1 MILQAMTESTNKVQ
15 NTHFPML
22 FEPLLVHNHRLK
34 NRVIMGSMHTGLEEK
49 SGGFKRLAQY
59 FKERA
64 EGGVGLIVTGGIAPN
79 FAGRVA
85 PFGSQLSFPWQVSKH
100 RTVTDAVHQV
110 GGKIAMQ
117 ILHTGRYAFHPFS
130 VAPSAIQSPITPFK
144 PKALTERGI
153 NKTIKDFAN
162 CAKLAKRA
170 GYDGV
175 EVMGSEGY
183 LINEFIVEK
192 TNRREDRWG
201 GSYKNRIRFPIEII
215 KAVRAATDENFI
227 IIYRLS
233 MLDLVE
239 QGSSWEE
246 VVELALAV
254 QAAGASIINTGIGW
268 HEARIPTI
276 VTSVPRA
283 NFTWV
288 SKRLKPLIKIPLITT
303 NRINAPEVAEQVL
316 SRGDAD
322 MVSMA
327 RPFLADADFMNK
339 AQQGLSDEI
348 NTCIGCN
355 QACLDHA
362 FENKTVSCLV
372 NPRACEETLLNF
384 DKTTNPQDIAVIG
397 AGPAGLAFSV
407 YAAQRGH
414 RVTLFE
420 ASDQIG
426 GQLNIAKQ
434 IPGKEEFYQTLRY
447 FRVHLKKHQVKVLLN
462 HELKVD
468 DPSLKQFNQL
478 VVATGI
484 TPRIPQIDG
493 IKHHK
498 VVGYREVLMGEK
510 TLGQKVAIIGAG
522 GIGFDVAEFLTHKQ
536 SLTLDPIAWS
546 KEWGVDLNYQSRGGL
561 LAAAEIEA
569 SPRQVY
575 LLQRKSSKL
584 GKNLGKTS
592 GWTHRL
598 SLKHKQVVM
607 LNGVNYQK
615 IDDQGLHIERDGKTE
630 CLAVDHIVLCSGQTP
645 NAGLYE
651 QIAANQP
658 SLKVHLIGGA
668 DVAAELDA
676 KRAIRQGAQLAAI
689 I

>member
-1 MILQAMTESTNKVQ
+1 MTHKIQKQPNQ
-15 NTHFPML
+15 HFPKL
-22 FEPLLVHNHRLK
+22 FEPLQVHNHLLK

-49 SGGFKRLAQY
+49 RGGFKRLAQY

-85 PFGSQLSFPWQVSKH
+85 PLGSQLSFPWQVGKH
-100 RTVTDAVHQV
+100 RQVTDAVHQA

-130 VAPSAIQSPITPFK
+130 VAPSAIKSPITPFK
-144 PKALTERGI
+144 PKALSQRGI
-153 NKTIKDFAN
+153 KKTIKDFAH
-162 CAKLAKRA
+162 CAKLAQKA

-192 TNRREDRWG
+192 TNQRKDDWG
-201 GSYKNRIRFPIEII
+201 GSYQNRIRFPIEIV

-233 MLDLVE
+233 MLDLVD
-239 QGSSWEE
+239 QGSSWQE
-246 VVELALAV
+246 VVELALAIE
-254 QAAGASIINTGIGW
+254 AAGASILNTGIGW

-288 SKRLKPLIKIPLITT
+288 SKRLKPLINIPLITT
-303 NRINAPEVAEQVL
+303 NRINSPEIAEQVL
-316 SRGDAD
+316 DHGDAD

-339 AQQGLSDEI
+339 SEQGLSDEI
-348 NTCIGCN
+348 NSCIGCN

-384 DKTTNPQDIAVIG
+384 VATEQPQKIAVVG
-397 AGPAGLAFSV
+397 AGPAGMAFSV
-407 YAAQRGH
+407 YAAKRGH
-414 RVTLFE
+414 KVTLFE
-420 ASDQIG
+420 ASGQIG

-434 IPGKEEFYQTLRY
+434 IPGKEEFYETLRY
-447 FRVHLKKHQVKVLLN
+447 FEVQLKKHNVRLALN
-462 HELKVD
+462 HPFKID
-468 DPSLKQFNQL
+468 DPELNQFDQL
-478 VVATGI
+478 VVSTGI
-484 TPRIPQIDG
+484 TPRIPSIEG
-493 IKHHK
+493 IEHEK
-498 VVGYREVLMGEK
+498 VVGYREVLMGDK
-510 TLGQKVAIIGAG
+510 ILGQKVAIIGAG
-522 GIGFDVAEFLTHKQ
+522 GIGFDVAEYLTHSR
-536 SLTLDPIAWS
+536 SLTLDPKAWS
-546 KEWGVDLNYQSRGGL
+546 KEWGVDLDYLYRGGL
-561 LAAAEIEA
+561 LPSAEIEK
-569 SPRQVY
+569 SPRQVF
-575 LLQRKSSKL
+575 LLQRKSGKL

-598 SLKHKQVVM
+598 SLKHKKVVM
-607 LNGVNYQK
+607 INSVHYQR
-615 IDDQGLHIERDGKTE
+615 IDDQGLHIERDGKAQ
-630 CLAVDHIVLCSGQTP
+630 CLDVDHIVLCSGQTP
-645 NAGLYE
+645 NADLF
-651 QIAANQP
+651 NQLQEKHP
-658 SLKVHLIGGA
+658 NLKLHLIGGA
-668 DVAAELDA
+668 DVAVELDA
-676 KRAIRQGAQLAAI
+676 KRAIRQGAQLAASI
-689 I
+689 